1 MASGVQD
8 CGGERKRAGPV
19 TLEPVWASRKRHP
32 RKASPKEEEE
42 VSRGQR
48 EIRSREPE
56 RPSEH
61 ALWEVVGRSAHAAL
75 PQCACAPRSGSEG
88 GSGDFRFESCLLSG
102 FGGTRWGGTAG
113 RSFSGQG

>member
-8 CGGERKRAGPV
+8 RGGERKRAGPV

-61 ALWEVVGRSAHAAL
+61 ALWEAASVRVRAEKRERGRLWRFQVRVLPPQWFWRDAVGWDGREEFQWPGL
-75 PQCACAPRSGSEG
+75 SE
-88 GSGDFRFESCLLSG
+88 C
-102 FGGTRWGGTAG
+102 
-113 RSFSGQG
+113 